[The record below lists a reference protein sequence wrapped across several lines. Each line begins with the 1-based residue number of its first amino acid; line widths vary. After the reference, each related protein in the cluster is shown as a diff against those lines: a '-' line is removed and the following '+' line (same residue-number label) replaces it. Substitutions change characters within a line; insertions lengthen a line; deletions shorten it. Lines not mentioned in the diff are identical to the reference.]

1 MKYQLDL
8 DGILDF
14 EHGQGLFPDEVVSE
28 IGRQLEKATKGFVK
42 GLVKKYDGPIESYK
56 QMSSMASIAA
66 ALGTSVIQKDIQEE
80 LGEIGYD
87 RFKYEFFLSSPE
99 LENYKYRILFLEH
112 GISGYPVKI
121 VLEQGIAD
129 EIFGMENSDY
139 ELRYDSADELANV
152 IVNVLNSKKV
162 IKVMQELIYA
172 AQRIIKLDAEIE
184 EQ

>member
-87 RFKYEFFLSSPE
+87 RF
-99 LENYKYRILFLEH
+99 
-112 GISGYPVKI
+112 
-121 VLEQGIAD
+121 
-129 EIFGMENSDY
+129 
-139 ELRYDSADELANV
+139 
-152 IVNVLNSKKV
+152 IVNDKINFTQSYKE
-162 IKVMQELIYA
+162 ILIA
-172 AQRIIKLDAEIE
+172 H
-184 EQ
+184 